1 MAPSFDATAPAGHE
15 PLRRL
20 ELCAVCT
27 SLLVLILFAIL
38 VVHRSAFQE
47 TRHTDAT
54 VYFRAAWRIRTG
66 ASLYEVADENQ
77 LHYAYPPLL
86 AILLAPL
93 ADAPSGVARDW
104 QLPYEVSVSL
114 WILLMIMATALA
126 IDWFARGLEQNAL
139 TWESRLPPPFSRRWW
154 YNRLVPPFVCIAPL
168 GCTYSRGQ
176 ITPVVLLCVAGMFLA
191 QLQRR
196 NFRSGLWLAAA
207 ICLKVIPALLLLYPL
222 LRRDGKALAG
232 AVAGCF
238 IGLAI
243 IPAVVLGPTRALEVS
258 QQFMAAVI
266 MPGLNLGESDT
277 PLFEE
282 MMSMRRPGCQS
293 IRATIH
299 NYQFWDRE
307 THPTGPARSRRRDT
321 PLLALCCWAGW

>member
-20 ELCAVCT
+20 ELCTVCT

-54 VYFRAAWRIRTG
+54 VYFRATWALRTG

-126 IDWFARGLEQNAL
+126 IDWFARPGAK
-139 TWESRLPPPFSRRWW
+139 
-154 YNRLVPPFVCIAPL
+154 CAHL
-168 GCTYSRGQ
+168 G
-176 ITPVVLLCVAGMFLA
+176 V
-191 QLQRR
+191 
-196 NFRSGLWLAAA
+196 AAA
-207 ICLKVIPALLLLYPL
+207 APVQSAL
-222 LRRDGKALAG
+222 
-232 AVAGCF
+232 
-238 IGLAI
+238 
-243 IPAVVLGPTRALEVS
+243 VVQSTC
-258 QQFMAAVI
+258 AAVRLHCAA
-266 MPGLNLGESDT
+266 GLHLLARPNHSGCSPVRGRHVSGADSSAAISA
-277 PLFEE
+277 PVYGW
-282 MMSMRRPGCQS
+282 RRPYVSRSSPRCCCS
-293 IRATIH
+293 IHCCGATAKH
-299 NYQFWDRE
+299 WRE
-307 THPTGPARSRRRDT
+307 RSRAVSSAWQSFRPSCSGPPGRSK
-321 PLLALCCWAGW
+321 